1 MVNTIQDLHQL
12 LVPFSRLY
20 CVKVRTLTY
29 EFSRMLKVV
38 QNELD
43 KAINEVLDRNLSQ

>member
-38 QNELD
+38 QDELD